1 MIRNGTLILPT
12 PVSFLFKTKFIAQ
25 ETGFVFIVLSQP
37 GMKVMA
43 NDFFCVVFGWI
54 IPVNVCLCVNK
65 HVLYKLSRN
74 FFALN
79 PIFETF
85 FFWVADTILIINS

>member
-43 NDFFCVVFGWI
+43 NDFFFV
-54 IPVNVCLCVNK
+54 
-65 HVLYKLSRN
+65 
-74 FFALN
+74 
-79 PIFETF
+79 
-85 FFWVADTILIINS
+85 